1 MAFPR
6 RLLSL
11 SLRVKDLE
19 AALFFYR
26 DLLGL
31 KVEADPPRYR
41 LFPEGRGFLLEL
53 LHDPEAPLRPYP
65 SLGLYHFALLLPH
78 RKALAGVFRRLLEAG
93 AHFEGRRPRGLGG
106 PLLPRPRGTAWSS
119 TGTAPRKRGPRAPS
133 CSRRP

>member
-41 LFPEGRGFLLEL
+41 LSPKG
-53 LHDPEAPLRPYP
+53 
-65 SLGLYHFALLLPH
+65 
-78 RKALAGVFRRLLEAG
+78 G
-93 AHFEGRRPRGLGG
+93 ASSWSFFTT
-106 PLLPRPRGTAWSS
+106 PRP
-119 TGTAPRKRGPRAPS
+119 P
-133 CSRRP
+133 

>member
-31 KVEADPPRYR
+31 KVEADPPRQR
-41 LFPEGRGFLLEL
+41 LFPEGRGFLLAR

-65 SLGLYHFALLLPH
+65 S
-78 RKALAGVFRRLLEAG
+78 
-93 AHFEGRRPRGLGG
+93 
-106 PLLPRPRGTAWSS
+106 
-119 TGTAPRKRGPRAPS
+119 
-133 CSRRP
+133 